1 MLEFVNVSANQKT
14 PTSFNGGAL
23 IPLCLAPPFFTFNSP
38 ALDIPLMDHINEKEP
53 FFIYKAGASM
63 GPSSWH
69 PLCCAHRSL
78 WAGPSFGKSCVI
90 FDIWGDGSAVSL
102 AGVYACFMDSLLT
115 HVLSRLY
122 TLARER
128 SESGYGERQCACPP
142 IQGIVLFF
150 VAGRAVAVND

>member
-1 MLEFVNVSANQKT
+1 M
-14 PTSFNGGAL
+14 
-23 IPLCLAPPFFTFNSP
+23 IPLCLAPPFSTFNSP
-38 ALDIPLMDHINEKEP
+38 ALDIPLMDHINEP
-53 FFIYKAGASM
+53 FFIYTAGASM
-63 GPSSWH
+63 G
-69 PLCCAHRSL
+69 LGCYGTLSL

-128 SESGYGERQCACPP
+128 SESGEREYKISACPNRFLELFYT
-142 IQGIVLFF
+142 GILSP
-150 VAGRAVAVND
+150 GCRDK